1 MVLVVLVV
9 AGALLFGADTIELKF
24 GHYNNEAHPM
34 HQAAVAFADGV
45 AARTNGAIKVTIFPN
60 SKLGSSQEMVE
71 QTTLGA
77 LDFVVPTDSAIA
89 KYVNKFNLVG
99 APFAF
104 KDYAATD
111 RFYAGDF
118 LKWVTPDL
126 EKAGLK
132 FLARWEFGFRTYTNS
147 KRQINT
153 PADFKGLKIR
163 TPPDFVNQETV
174 KALGGVAQ
182 TIAFTELPMALKQGV
197 VDGQENPIATIYA
210 NKMWETQ
217 KYLTMLNYTYQSTY
231 LIMNK
236 AKFDKLSAAQQQI
249 SSTRQRRRAFESET
263 GPESEA
269 SQIAELK
276 KNAHGSR
283 VSGYSPFKALVQ
295 PVYDALKAQVGEKSI
310 RPSWAISR
318 KRSRDAE
325 KQAAGRSCT
334 AFRGRW
340 SE

>member
-1 MVLVVLVV
+1 MKRFVFLVVLVV
-9 AGALLFGADTIELKF
+9 AGSLVFGADAIELKF

-45 AARTNGAIKVTIFPN
+45 AARTGGAIKVTIFPN

-111 RFYAGDF
+111 KFYAGDF

-249 SSTRQRRRAFESET
+249 LIDEAKKAGLLNQKLVR
-263 GPESEA
+263 ESEA

-276 KNAHGSR
+276 KNGMEVA
-283 VSGYSPFKALVQ
+283 YPDIAPFKALVQ
-295 PVYDALKAQVGEKSI
+295 PVYDALKAQVGEEVYKTFMGYL
-310 RPSWAISR
+310 
-318 KRSRDAE
+318 E
-325 KQAAGRSCT
+325 KAK
-334 AFRGRW
+334 
-340 SE
+340 

>member
-1 MVLVVLVV
+1 MKRFAILASLAF
-9 AGALLFGADTIELKF
+9 AGTLLFAADPIELKF
-24 GHYNNEAHPM
+24 GHYNNETHPM
-34 HQAAVAFADGV
+34 HLAAVAFADGV
-45 AARTNGAIKVTIFPN
+45 AARTNGAVKVTIFSN

-77 LDFVVPTDSAIA
+77 LDLVVPTDSAIA
-89 KYVNKFNLVG
+89 KYANKFNLVG

-118 LKWVTPDL
+118 LKWVNPDL

-132 FLARWEFGFRTYTNS
+132 YLARWEFGFRTYTNS
-147 KRQINT
+147 KRQINK
-153 PADFKGLKIR
+153 PEDFKGLKIR

-174 KALGGVAQ
+174 KALGGMAQ

-231 LIMNK
+231 LLMNK
-236 AKFDKLSAAQQQI
+236 AKFDKLTAAQQQI
-249 SSTRQRRRAFESET
+249 LVDEAKKAGLLNQKLVRD
-263 GPESEA
+263 SEA
-269 SQIAELK
+269 SQIEELK
-276 KNAHGSR
+276 KNGME
-283 VSGYSPFKALVQ
+283 VGYPDTVPFKAMVQ
-295 PVYDALKAQVGEKSI
+295 PVYDALKAQVGEASYKTFMGYLDK
-310 RPSWAISR
+310 A
-318 KRSRDAE
+318 K
-325 KQAAGRSCT
+325 
-334 AFRGRW
+334 
-340 SE
+340 